1 MIHCA
6 GSRVHTD
13 AGLTLT
19 WPAFAGP
26 TLAWPTLA
34 WPTFACPTL
43 PRLSHA
49 RLTLAMRSVVVTHTI
64 TRVVVTHTTART
76 ARTRPVPSRTHRR
89 HPQHAQS
96 LLSSPPTHRRGAAG
110 VHVPHSAATCGR
122 RVRTPDRAAPA
133 APARHV
139 RSCRSGAPC
148 RHATASPATAE
159 LRRYSCGMSAAQAA
173 ALRPN
178 TVASRSPLQLQR
190 LSPDTIP
197 KPPSPKPPS
206 PSLDSGAGAG
216 AGAGNAPKPP
226 SPRPQQSLLVLAAWP
241 P

>member
-1 MIHCA
+1 MQICILIITLSLKQDPRIHCA

-19 WPAFAGP
+19 WPTFAGP

-159 LRRYSCGMSAAQAA
+159 LRRYSWRRTGTFRRRGKGQCAGSARTGSWA
-173 ALRPN
+173 R
-178 TVASRSPLQLQR
+178 R
-190 LSPDTIP
+190 
-197 KPPSPKPPS
+197 
-206 PSLDSGAGAG
+206 GG
-216 AGAGNAPKPP
+216 
-226 SPRPQQSLLVLAAWP
+226 
-241 P
+241 